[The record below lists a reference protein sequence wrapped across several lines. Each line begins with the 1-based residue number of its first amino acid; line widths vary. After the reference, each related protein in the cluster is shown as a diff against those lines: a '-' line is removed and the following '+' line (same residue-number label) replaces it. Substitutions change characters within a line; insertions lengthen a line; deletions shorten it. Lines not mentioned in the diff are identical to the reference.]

1 MESHARKGR
10 AITVRVIC
18 VCNQKGGTGK
28 TTTAWAIVTGAAAR
42 GYKALAIDME
52 VQANLS
58 YIMGASPKRANIYDV
73 IKGRCGA
80 LDAIQQTET
89 GDIIAAGIG
98 LAAVNDAR
106 ALNKAMQQLQGQYD
120 YVVIDSPPTLTAMLT
135 ACICAA
141 DEIIIPVLADP
152 MAEMALQQIKESI
165 DRANPEANI
174 LGVLVTDYTG
184 RTVLEKDMLANIR
197 DLCRQLQLPCFETP
211 IKRAVALQ
219 EAQFLHKS
227 IYAYAPRSAATAGFI
242 ALLDAMGI
250 REGGK
255 GKKAGRRRK

>member
-1 MESHARKGR
+1 M
-10 AITVRVIC
+10 RVIGI
-18 VCNQKGGTGK
+18 CNQKGGTGK

-58 YIMGASPKRANIYDV
+58 YIMAADPKKPNIYDV
-73 IKGRCGA
+73 IKGRCSA
-80 LDAIQQTET
+80 LDAIQHTES

-106 ALNKAMQQLQGQYD
+106 ALNKAMQQLQGLYD

-152 MAEMALQQIKESI
+152 MAEMALQQITESI
-165 DRANPEANI
+165 QRAKPAANI

-184 RTVLEKDMLANIR
+184 RTVLERDTLANIR
-197 DLCRQLQLPCFETP
+197 DLCRQMQLSCFETP
-211 IKRAVALQ
+211 IKRAVAVQ
-219 EAQFLHKS
+219 EAQFFHKS
-227 IYAYAPRSAATAGFI
+227 IYTYAPRATATAGYT
-242 ALLDAMGI
+242 ALLDAIEI
-250 REGGK
+250 RERGK
-255 GKKAGRRRK
+255 GKQKGRRTGKQ

>member
-1 MESHARKGR
+1 M
-10 AITVRVIC
+10 RVIC

-42 GYKALAIDME
+42 GYKALALDME

-58 YIMGASPKRANIYDV
+58 YIMGADARQANIYDV
-73 IKGRCGA
+73 IKGRCSA
-80 LDAIQQTET
+80 QDAIQHTET

-106 ALNKAMQQLQGQYD
+106 ALNKAMQQLQGLYD
-120 YVVIDSPPTLTAMLT
+120 IVVIDSPPTLTAMLT
-135 ACICAA
+135 ACIYAA

-152 MAEMALQQIKESI
+152 MAEMALQQITESI
-165 DRANPEANI
+165 QRAKPTANI

-184 RTVLEKDMLANIR
+184 RTVLEKDTLANIR

-211 IKRAVALQ
+211 IKRAVAVQ
-219 EAQFLHKS
+219 EAQFFHKS
-227 IYAYAPRSAATAGFI
+227 IYTYAPRSTAAAGYN
-242 ALLDAMGI
+242 ALLDAIGI
-250 REGGK
+250 RERGK
-255 GKKAGRRRK
+255 GKKQGRRTGNK

>member
-1 MESHARKGR
+1 M
-10 AITVRVIC
+10 RVIGI
-18 VCNQKGGTGK
+18 CNQKGGTGK
-28 TTTAWAIVTGAAAR
+28 TTTAWAILTGAAAR

-58 YIMGASPKRANIYDV
+58 YIMAADPKRANIYDV

-80 LDAIQQTET
+80 LDAIQHTES

-106 ALNKAMQQLQGQYD
+106 ALNKAMQQLQGLYD
-120 YVVIDSPPTLTAMLT
+120 IVVIDSPPTLTAMLT

-152 MAEMALQQIKESI
+152 MAEIALQQITSSI
-165 DRANPEANI
+165 KMAKPEANI
-174 LGVLVTDYTG
+174 IGVLVTDYTG
-184 RTVLEKDMLANIR
+184 RTILERDMLYNIR
-197 DLCRQLQLPCFETP
+197 DLCRQLQLHCFETP
-211 IKRAVALQ
+211 IRRAVAVQ

-227 IYAYAPRSAATAGFI
+227 IYTYAPRATATAGFT
-242 ALLDAMGI
+242 ALLDAIGI
-250 REGGK
+250 KERGK
-255 GKKAGRRRK
+255 GKQKGQRTGKR